1 MHAINVTVKGE
12 KTVVVAAGTRV
23 SDLLPSVNG
32 DGLPVLGAIV
42 NNMVQPLFMPLTT
55 EAMLEPLTIS
65 DSLGWDIYR
74 TSLCFLLAK
83 TAHELFPGMEFRVR
97 NSVGAGLYCTLNW
110 DEELSP
116 AAVADSIQMIKQAM
130 LANVKQDL
138 PITAETVSYEA
149 AVKLFRQAGQ
159 TDKLNLLAHRNPP
172 VVCLIRCGSFYEL
185 NQETLV
191 ARTGVLDLFELVPHA
206 QGFILNVPTSD
217 KPRELPALPPFKHL
231 FKVYHEHIEW
241 GKIVGITTVGQ
252 LNQAVLEKSADD
264 FIHTIEALHD
274 KKLARIA
281 DEISERQPSPHLVLV
296 AGPSSAGKTTFSKRL
311 ITHLRVNGYK
321 PILISTDNYF
331 VGDELNPRDA
341 AGNLDY
347 EHIESMDLTRLNSDL
362 LRLMAGEPVRMRL
375 FNFKT
380 KTGFDAAETT
390 ILPPNGIIV
399 MEGIH
404 SLNPQ
409 LTADVPRAQKYLI
422 YINALTQLGVDSGN
436 RISTTDTRVIR
447 RMVRDHQFR
456 KRPAIDTLRMWPSIA
471 RGEKRWIY
479 PYQHLADAV
488 FNSALDYEL
497 AVLKP
502 LATPLLNQIKPW
514 DREYIEARRLSGFLH
529 NFSTLSPDVVPGD
542 SILRE
547 YIGGSQLSY

>member
-1 MHAINVTVKGE
+1 MHAIKVTVKGQE
-12 KTVVVAAGTRV
+12 SVVVAAGTRV
-23 SDLLPSVNG
+23 SELLPSVNG

-42 NNMVQPLFMPLTT
+42 NNMVQPLYMPLIT
-55 EAMLEPLTIS
+55 EAALEPLTIS
-65 DSLGWDIYR
+65 DALGWNIYR

-83 TAHELFPGMEFRVR
+83 TAHELFPGMECRVR
-97 NSVGAGLYCTLNW
+97 NSVGSGLYCTINW
-110 DEELSP
+110 NGDLPREEIKANILKL
-116 AAVADSIQMIKQAM
+116 KQAM
-130 LANVKQDL
+130 LATVRQDL

-172 VVCLIRCGSFYEL
+172 IVCLVRCGSFFEL

-191 ARTGVLDLFELVPHA
+191 ARTGVLELFELVPHA
-206 QGFILNVPTSD
+206 QGFVLNVPTSD
-217 KPRELPALPPFKHL
+217 NPRELPELPPFKHL
-231 FKVYHEHIEW
+231 FNVYSEHIEW

-252 LNQAVLEKSADD
+252 LNQAVLEKRADD

-281 DEISERQPSPHLVLV
+281 DEIAARQPAPHLVLV

-311 ITHLRVNGYK
+311 ITHLRVNGYR

-331 VGDELNPRDA
+331 VGDERNPRDA
-341 AGNLDY
+341 KGNLDY
-347 EHIESMDLTRLNSDL
+347 EHIDSMDLTRLNQDL
-362 LRLMAGEPVRMRL
+362 LRLMAGEPVRMRR
-375 FNFKT
+375 FDFKA
-380 KTGFDAAETT
+380 KTGYDAENTT
-390 ILPPNGIIV
+390 VLPPNGIVV

-404 SLNPQ
+404 SLNPR
-409 LTADVPRAQKYLI
+409 LTADVPRAKKFLI

-479 PYQHLADAV
+479 PYQHLVDAV

-502 LATPLLNQIKPW
+502 LASPLLNQIKPW

-529 NFSTLSPDVVPGD
+529 NFSSLAPDVVPGD